1 LGIGL
6 HDSVVLVDHV
16 DESVTVG
23 LARVVCL
30 KGNLETLAGDPE
42 RLALLV
48 AATLDLGQRRTP
60 PALLLGEGRRSE
72 VDRELARYPLGEPQK
87 GRAQYQQGKR

>member
-6 HDSVVLVDHV
+6 HDSVFLVDLLE
-16 DESVTVG
+16 ESVTVG

-30 KGNLETLAGDPE
+30 KGNLEALHGDSE

-48 AATLDLGQRRTP
+48 DASLDLGRRRTP

-72 VDRELARYPLGEPQK
+72 VDRELARYPSGEPQR
-87 GRAQYQQGKR
+87 GRAQS